1 LNHQSSYLLIKK
13 KGCDVLARAL
23 NKLGYRATTLHGG
36 KTQEQR
42 ESALAHLKNGTM
54 DILVATDVAGRGIDV
69 KNVSLV
75 INYDMAKNIE
85 DYTHRIGRTGRA
97 GQSGVSITFLSN
109 ADADVMYDL
118 KQMIMKSPI
127 SRVPAE
133 LSSHPSAMAKPG
145 TYIAKRKHEETI
157 FQ

>member
-1 LNHQSSYLLIKK
+1 MSK
-13 KGCDVLARAL
+13 R
-23 NKLGYRATTLHGG
+23 
-36 KTQEQR
+36 
-42 ESALAHLKNGTM
+42 
-54 DILVATDVAGRGIDV
+54 
-69 KNVSLV
+69 
-75 INYDMAKNIE
+75 
-85 DYTHRIGRTGRA
+85 
-97 GQSGVSITFLSN
+97 
-109 ADADVMYDL
+109 YDL